1 MKKITSV
8 FLIAVFALTA
18 PSAVFAIDDEQ
29 FETPPV
35 VSQTTS
41 GGSVG
46 GSFIYCSGP
55 MAPGWNVNL
64 PNGGCSQGSNGNGNV
79 LGATTSCAPYLAGYL
94 HKDWNNNQ
102 DEVKKLQTFLN
113 KEMGLALVV
122 SGLFDSATFDAVVKF
137 QEKYSDEILKPWG
150 ITTGTGFVYIR
161 TVQKINSLQCGS

>member
-1 MKKITSV
+1 MKKIISGLLVLAFAFT
-8 FLIAVFALTA
+8 APTAAFALD
-18 PSAVFAIDDEQ
+18 SEK

-35 VSQTTS
+35 ESQTTS

-64 PNGGCSQGSNGNGNV
+64 PNGGCGQSSNGNGNV
-79 LGATTSCAPYLAGYL
+79 LGATTSCTPYLAGYL
-94 HKDWNNNQ
+94 HKDWNNSP

-113 KEMGLALVV
+113 KEMGLTLAVNGV
-122 SGLFDSATFDAVVKF
+122 FDSATFDAVVKF

-161 TVQKINSLQCGS
+161 TVEKINSLQCGS